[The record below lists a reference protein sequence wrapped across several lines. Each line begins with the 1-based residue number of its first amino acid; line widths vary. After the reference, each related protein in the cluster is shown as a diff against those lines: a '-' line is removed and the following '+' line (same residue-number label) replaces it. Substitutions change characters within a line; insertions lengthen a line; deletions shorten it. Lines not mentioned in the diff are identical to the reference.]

1 MKSEASV
8 TRLGEKLSL
17 DKESVLR
24 SLDAFVAG
32 LVEELLEKGEV
43 PVRGLGCFKLVYIP
57 ARKTVHG
64 SVTKVFPP
72 RRKIVFFTRSVVET
86 SAQRILERRTA
97 LSAGQCEQFCR
108 ILARHFRKSC
118 SRMEE
123 LGLEGLGAFTKVDG
137 KYIFVPD
144 KALEEIVNN
153 SYDHLTVFDT
163 KSKP

>member
-17 DKESVLR
+17 DRESVLQ

-32 LVEELLEKGEV
+32 LVEELLEKGEM

-57 ARKTVHG
+57 ARKAVHE
-64 SVTKVFPP
+64 SATKVFPP

-86 SAQRILERRTA
+86 SDQQILERRTT
-97 LSAGQCEQFCR
+97 LSAGQREQFCR
-108 ILARHFRKSC
+108 ILARYFRKSC
-118 SRMEE
+118 SKMEE
-123 LGLEGLGAFTKVDG
+123 LSLEGLGAFTKVDG

-153 SYDHLTVFDT
+153 AYDHLTVFET
-163 KSKP
+163 ESEP